1 MTLARSVIK
10 LQLLTAEHF
19 LGYFGYLSILSLVCI
34 FRGSQDGHHIGI
46 LPRILWSLTSRGVF
60 VAMIEVPQAFFAF
73 TKNFYNK
80 VKEIKRLYM

>member
-1 MTLARSVIK
+1 M
-10 LQLLTAEHF
+10 E
-19 LGYFGYLSILSLVCI
+19 
-34 FRGSQDGHHIGI
+34 
-46 LPRILWSLTSRGVF
+46 F

>member
-34 FRGSQDGHHIGI
+34 FRGSQDGHHIG
-46 LPRILWSLTSRGVF
+46 SFKQTLTLLLMPGEHQKS
-60 VAMIEVPQAFFAF
+60 
-73 TKNFYNK
+73 
-80 VKEIKRLYM
+80 VKDNPT